1 MCVLRASGTQ
11 FDVDAF
17 LEVSALVPVS
27 VHRCG
32 EPRGPSARPDGSVH
46 ATSGMNISVS
56 DVVQSDRLPA
66 SLVAAAGKLG
76 LALEISIYPTDQD
89 E

>member
-1 MCVLRASGTQ
+1 MCVLRVAG
-11 FDVDAF
+11 V
-17 LEVSALVPVS
+17 E
-27 VHRCG
+27 
-32 EPRGPSARPDGSVH
+32 
-46 ATSGMNISVS
+46 
-56 DVVQSDRLPA
+56 DVVLDFPVEQRIGRSVVTQSERLPA